1 MEEKL
6 SPWQQHQH
14 AHIHEHTDRRVSL
27 DLISRDADEKML
39 TLLMAESEREQTVL
53 DAAALCLVD
62 APPVTRRVSI
72 LAVAIA
78 VVNTCTSES
87 PFF

>member
-1 MEEKL
+1 MATA
-6 SPWQQHQH
+6 STHT
-14 AHIHEHTDRRVSL
+14 HEHTDRLASL

-39 TLLMAESEREQTVL
+39 TPLMAESEREQTVL
-53 DAAALCLVD
+53 DTAALCLVD
-62 APPVTRRVSI
+62 APPVTPRVSI